1 MSLNTPCMAFL
12 LIAHR
17 GLSGLFPEN
26 TMEAF
31 RAAFEA
37 GARAVE
43 FDVQQTADG
52 ELIVIH
58 DTDLKRLAGLPVEVG
73 KLKYKEVAGVDV
85 GSWFDPRFGGARVP
99 RLDEVLAA
107 APEGVEIHLEIKQ
120 PRVPYAGIEGR
131 VLEALRGRPGVKGR
145 TVVSSFHYPTL
156 KALRSLDPGV
166 RLGWLRG
173 KEPFEESLAMARRIG
188 AESVHVSGR
197 GFSPAWPARARAA
210 GLKLYVYTVDRP
222 KDIRRLAQAG
232 ADGVFTNFA
241 NQDLPDGC

>member
-52 ELIVIH
+52 ELVVIH
-58 DTDLKRLAGLPVEVG
+58 DTDLKRLAGLPVQVG
-73 KLKYKEVAGVDV
+73 KLKYGELAVVDV
-85 GSWFDPRFGGARVP
+85 GAWFDPRFGGVRVP
-99 RLDEVLAA
+99 RLGEVLDA
-107 APEGVEIHLEIKQ
+107 APEGVEVHLEIKQ

-131 VLEALRGRPGVKGR
+131 VLAALRERPSVKER

-156 KALRSLDPGV
+156 RELRRLDPDA
-166 RLGWLRG
+166 RLGLLRG
-173 KEPFEESLAMARRIG
+173 KEPFKESLEMAREIG

-197 GFSPAWPARARAA
+197 GFSSKWPALARAE
-210 GLKLYVYTVDRP
+210 GFKLYVYTVDRP
-222 KDIRRLAQAG
+222 EDIRRLANAG

-241 NQDLPDGC
+241 NQEPPDAC